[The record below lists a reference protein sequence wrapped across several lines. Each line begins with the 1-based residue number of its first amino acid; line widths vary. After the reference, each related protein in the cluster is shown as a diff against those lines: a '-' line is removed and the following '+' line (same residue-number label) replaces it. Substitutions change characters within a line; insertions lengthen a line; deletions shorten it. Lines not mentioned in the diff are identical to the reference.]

1 MTNQPEITRASNE
14 RRKWRDRIIAF
25 SLSIQTCRSQF
36 SDGEDSW
43 TKQDDCLA
51 YQIDCLQNA
60 IDDAADQ
67 LTRAAMTHRLALD
80 AFETRLE
87 ADRLAED

>member
-1 MTNQPEITRASNE
+1 MSRTPEVTRASNE

-25 SLSIQTCRSQF
+25 SLSIQTARSQF

-43 TKQDDCLA
+43 TAQDDCLA
-51 YQIDCLQNA
+51 YQIDQLQQA
-60 IDDAADQ
+60 IDDAADH
-67 LTRAAMTHRLALD
+67 LTRAAMAHRMALD
-80 AFETRLE
+80 ALETKLE